1 MAASFRSDYIWPAA
15 REVVERHD
23 QRAPVPK
30 TPVVRSTHSSRMR
43 SGNAEPEAS
52 KGITQVQVRALATSL
67 YPSLASGEAGEKARE
82 WQEKLRAHRAG
93 FGSASH
99 SACAWVR
106 RPERAHEVASPC
118 SVLQRTVASSQAGSR
133 PKSEPQSLDF
143 GRGQEKGR
151 GRCQPG

>member
-52 KGITQVQVRALATSL
+52 KGITQVQVHRKLDHIYATCNSRVCVYWPLLAFHSL
-67 YPSLASGEAGEKARE
+67 NRL
-82 WQEKLRAHRAG
+82 LL
-93 FGSASH
+93 
-99 SACAWVR
+99 CNI
-106 RPERAHEVASPC
+106 
-118 SVLQRTVASSQAGSR
+118 LT
-133 PKSEPQSLDF
+133 L
-143 GRGQEKGR
+143 
-151 GRCQPG
+151 